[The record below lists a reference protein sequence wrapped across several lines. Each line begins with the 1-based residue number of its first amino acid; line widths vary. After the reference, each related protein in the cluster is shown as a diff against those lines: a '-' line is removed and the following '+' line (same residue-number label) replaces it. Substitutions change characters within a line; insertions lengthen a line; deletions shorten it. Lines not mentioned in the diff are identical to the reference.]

1 MIYFILYLYLTL
13 LVQSNFLPQNN
24 KTFNISHFI
33 CARKSDSCTIYSYQ
47 KEAYITGVSQT
58 HYIKFIPAALC
69 QIQTWVEVSS
79 RVYINSDTY
88 RCIKKCVYHL
98 TVEK

>member
-1 MIYFILYLYLTL
+1 MSPLLSKVIFCPKITEHSILVTL
-13 LVQSNFLPQNN
+13 FVPENQTHVL
-24 KTFNISHFI
+24 
-33 CARKSDSCTIYSYQ
+33 YSYQ
-47 KEAYITGVSQT
+47 KEAYITRVSQT

-88 RCIKKCVYHL
+88 RYIKKCVYHL
-98 TVEK
+98 IIEK